1 MKYTKA
7 PVAQLPVS
15 RQVETP
21 ACRQGASDFDQMV
34 GSLSPSRCG
43 KKRYPEGSLNE
54 GLEKEVKR

>member
-21 ACRQGASDFDQMV
+21 ACRQGASDFRLEGWGGRVPPGV
-34 GSLSPSRCG
+34 G
-43 KKRYPEGSLNE
+43 KRGILK
-54 GLEKEVKR
+54 GV